1 MKLQLK
7 LQLLEK
13 AVFLEK
19 STDKFDCHFL
29 LTLQFMDNE
38 TVFRVAIAIG
48 YIVIHLTGK
57 SSQQVSG

>member
-1 MKLQLK
+1 MKAHLQFI
-7 LQLLEK
+7 QLAAFPEK
-13 AVFLEK
+13 IR
-19 STDKFDCHFL
+19 STDKADCRSF

-38 TVFRVAIAIG
+38 TVFRVASAIG